1 MGAKLEAID
10 ARLRHYRIFAILH
23 VIILLAS
30 VFLVLCI
37 SWDTFKNLQFY
48 RQPQFLTMQFWICM
62 LFLADFF
69 AELFLSPNKLHFFA
83 TRWVFLIVSVP
94 WLAIFSWCHCYF
106 HPQVEY
112 VLQFIPLVRG
122 GYALAIVVGWFTSS
136 RISSLFFSYLITLVA
151 SIYFASLAFYLF
163 EYRVNNLVTNY
174 YDALW
179 WAFMDATTVGS
190 NIVAITA
197 VGRVLSVIL
206 AALGM
211 MMFPIFTVYVTNK
224 ITAKHSRRIG
234 LSSLGLGGEI
244 PDNESATGNGNKEG
258 DV

>member
-1 MGAKLEAID
+1 MGTRLETID
-10 ARLRHYRIFAILH
+10 ARLRHYSIFALLH

-30 VFLVLCI
+30 VFLVVCI
-37 SWDTFKNLQFY
+37 SWDTFENLQFY
-48 RQPQFLTMQFWICM
+48 RQPQFLTLQFWICM

-69 AELFLSPNKLHFFA
+69 VELFLSPRKKHFLA
-83 TRWVFLIVSVP
+83 TRWVFFLVSVP
-94 WLAIFSWCHCYF
+94 WLAIFTWLNIHF
-106 HPQVEY
+106 DPQVEY

-136 RISSLFFSYLITLVA
+136 KISSLFFSYLITLIA

-163 EYRVNNLVTNY
+163 EHGVNALVTNY
-174 YDALW
+174 TDALW

-197 VGRVLSVIL
+197 VGRVLSVVL

-211 MMFPIFTVYVTNK
+211 MMFPIFTVYITNK
-224 ITAKHSRRIG
+224 ITANHSRRIT
-234 LSSLGLGGEI
+234 LSSLGLSGE
-244 PDNESATGNGNKEG
+244 PGEEDGY
-258 DV
+258 V